1 MQKKIQVGK
10 NGCKYIS
17 FRIDVYF
24 NKFLLAVEI
33 DEKGHTDRDLLFEE
47 KRQKVLEKKLGCK
60 FIRIS
65 TSNAKNGYDLDYK
78 VGYIEAIINVFK
90 NKKIKIKK

>member
-1 MQKKIQVGK
+1 M
-10 NGCKYIS
+10 
-17 FRIDVYF
+17 
-24 NKFLLAVEI
+24 
-33 DEKGHTDRDLLFEE
+33 
-47 KRQKVLEKKLGCK
+47 LEKKLGCK